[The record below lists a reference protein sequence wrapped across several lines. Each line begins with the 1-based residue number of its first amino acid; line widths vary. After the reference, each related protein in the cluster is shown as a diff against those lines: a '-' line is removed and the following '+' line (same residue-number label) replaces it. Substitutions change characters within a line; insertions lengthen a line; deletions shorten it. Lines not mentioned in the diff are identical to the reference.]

1 MAKLTQGAT
10 ICHVYL
16 SYKMWYTWQVAGVGA
31 GYIEKDILSCDNLS
45 HALRAWSFERARPPP
60 PGAWRL
66 KLGAWGFPRLALEAF
81 YFYYTTI
88 SKKF

>member
-31 GYIEKDILSCDNLS
+31 GYIGKDKLSCDNLS
-45 HALRAWSFERARPPP
+45 HAPRAWSFLPVVAAP
-60 PGAWRL
+60 PG
-66 KLGAWGFPRLALEAF
+66 LGA
-81 YFYYTTI
+81 
-88 SKKF
+88 

>member
-45 HALRAWSFERARPPP
+45 HASRAWSFLISARPPR
-60 PGAWRL
+60 AWC
-66 KLGAWGFPRLALEAF
+66 LALEAWSF
-81 YFYYTTI
+81 PRL
-88 SKKF
+88 

>member
-1 MAKLTQGAT
+1 MAKLTQGAS

-31 GYIEKDILSCDNLS
+31 GYIGKDKLTRDNLS
-45 HALRAWSFERARPPP
+45 HASRAWSL
-60 PGAWRL
+60 W
-66 KLGAWGFPRLALEAF
+66 LGAWGFPRLALDAF

-88 SKKF
+88 SVKL

>member
-31 GYIEKDILSCDNLS
+31 GYIGKDKLSCDILS
-45 HALRAWSFERARPPP
+45 HASRAWSLELV
-60 PGAWRL
+60 AWSL
-66 KLGAWGFPRLALEAF
+66 SLVAWGLRVCEIATQTHSQCLG
-81 YFYYTTI
+81 
-88 SKKF
+88 

>member
-31 GYIEKDILSCDNLS
+31 GYIGKDKLTRDNMSQLNYGS
-45 HALRAWSFERARPPP
+45 YAVAV
-60 PGAWRL
+60 
-66 KLGAWGFPRLALEAF
+66 LGAF
-81 YFYYTTI
+81 
-88 SKKF
+88 

>member
-31 GYIEKDILSCDNLS
+31 GYIEKDKLSCDNLS
-45 HALRAWSFERARPPP
+45 HASRAWSFLIPARPPP
-60 PGAWRL
+60 VAWRLKLVAWRL
-66 KLGAWGFPRLALEAF
+66 KLGAWGFPRLGLE
-81 YFYYTTI
+81 
-88 SKKF
+88 SL